1 MLVHLIIVKYSDE
14 PERKRIE
21 YAMDRWG
28 EVMELRRP
36 DGVPIIVYDD
46 DKVSELIKDLYA
58 RTSKEKVSV
67 YKLSEASFDVKE
79 TEKLIKV
86 RLKGHLETVE
96 KLVGMIVAKQNATFK
111 YEILS
116 RKMYEV
122 YTKKGR
128 AEILT
133 QLTSNDENV
142 AIEILIKGYG
152 DAPALLHSKISNEL
166 KYLREMENGTIT

>member
-1 MLVHLIIVKYSDE
+1 LIIVKYSDE

-28 EVMELRRP
+28 EVMKLGRP

-46 DKVSELIKDLYA
+46 NKMKELIDDLYA
-58 RTSKEKVSV
+58 RTSREKVSV
-67 YKLSEASFDVKE
+67 YKLSEASFGVEETVKP
-79 TEKLIKV
+79 IKV
-86 RLKGHLETVE
+86 ELNGDLETVE
-96 KLVGMIVAKQNATFK
+96 KLIGMIVAKQNATFK

-133 QLTSNDENV
+133 HLTSNNGRV
-142 AIEILIKGYG
+142 TVEILIKGYG
-152 DAPALLHSKISNEL
+152 EAPELLHSKISNEL
-166 KYLREMENGTIT
+166 KYL